1 MRRLL
6 SSDFRWF
13 GFCLVAVLAIGLFAA
28 ACGGDA
34 EEAEAPAPAS
44 EPAPSTAPAPAPEP
58 AAAPTIAKKGG
69 VYVGTT
75 SQGKSVRL
83 RVSASGTTGKFS
95 IGYESSDPTCV
106 SLRTTYR
113 VRISKAGKILDTDGD
128 VLGAFA
134 SRRLAKGRERGATPS
149 EAKTTLCPVTEAVT
163 WQARLR

>member
-1 MRRLL
+1 MRGLL

-13 GFCLVAVLAIGLFAA
+13 GFCLVALLAIGLFAA
-28 ACGGDA
+28 ACGGGD
-34 EEAEAPAPAS
+34 EEAVPATEPAS
-44 EPAPSTAPAPAPEP
+44 APEPAPVKP
-58 AAAPTIAKKGG
+58 AAAPTIAEKGG

-83 RVSASGTTGKFS
+83 KVSASGTTGKFS
-95 IGYESSDPTCV
+95 IAYESSDPTCL
-106 SLRTTYR
+106 SLKITSP
-113 VRISKAGKILDTDGD
+113 VRISKAGKILTTEGD
-128 VLGAFA
+128 VLGVFA